1 MGRLDGRVAI
11 ITGAAQGLGAAYAKV
26 FAAEGA
32 AVGVNDVADPTTT
45 VNIITQQG
53 GRALPVQ
60 ADVTD
65 GKAVADMVAKTIAA
79 FGKVDIL
86 VNNASLASAVRHAPF
101 WELSED
107 EWDQVMRVNVR
118 GMFQCAKAVIPDMK
132 ARRYGKI
139 VNVSSSTVQRG
150 VPYFMHY
157 VTSKSAIVGMTRA
170 MANELGEFGI
180 CVNSLAPGL
189 TATEG
194 VLAGRKTEAAKA
206 HAQEIINN
214 RAFKREERPEDMV
227 GACLFLASADSD
239 FMTGNLVQVSGGES
253 FY

>member
-1 MGRLDGRVAI
+1 MGRLEGRVAI
-11 ITGAAQGLGAAYAKV
+11 VTGAAQGLGATYAKA

-32 AVGVNDVADPTTT
+32 AVTVNDIADPTTI
-45 VNIITQQG
+45 VNIIKQQG
-53 GRALPVQ
+53 GRAIGVQ

-65 GKAVADMVAKTIAA
+65 MKAVNAMVAKTVAE

-86 VNNASLASAVRHAPF
+86 VNNASLSSTVRHVPF
-101 WELSED
+101 YELTEE

-132 ARRYGKI
+132 KRKYGKI
-139 VNVSSSTVQRG
+139 INVSSSTVQRG

-157 VTSKSAIVGMTRA
+157 VTSKSAIIGMTRA
-170 MANELGEFGI
+170 MANELGADGI

-189 TATEG
+189 TASEG
-194 VLAGRKTEAAKA
+194 VLAGRSTPEAKQ
-206 HAQEIINN
+206 HAQEIINI
-214 RAFKREERPEDMV
+214 RAFKREEMPEDMV
-227 GACLFLASADSD
+227 GACMFLASADSD